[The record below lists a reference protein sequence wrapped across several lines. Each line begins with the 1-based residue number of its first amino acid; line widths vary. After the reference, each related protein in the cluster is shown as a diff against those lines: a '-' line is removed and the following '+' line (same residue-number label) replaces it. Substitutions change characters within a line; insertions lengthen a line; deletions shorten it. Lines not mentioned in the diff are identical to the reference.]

1 MKIIVADASA
11 AQTLDYQSLFVLPL
25 SSLKVTLLINNV
37 GVVCEGGSN
46 IPYIPATEAT
56 DQDVISVINTN
67 NVFLSLLTKHMI
79 PVLSQNKSAL
89 IVNISSTLSVIPMP
103 YISYYSASKTFV
115 NTFSDILNLELSMVF
130 YFIYFKFICIIPF
143 VSLFYIFLS
152 HININNRIL
161 RQEE

>member
-152 HININNRIL
+152 HININKTGS
-161 RQEE
+161 